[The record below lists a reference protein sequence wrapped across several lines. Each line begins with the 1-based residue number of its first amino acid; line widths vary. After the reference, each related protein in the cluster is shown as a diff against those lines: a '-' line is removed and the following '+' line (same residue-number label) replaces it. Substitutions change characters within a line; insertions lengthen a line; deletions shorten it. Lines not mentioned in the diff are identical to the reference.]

1 MLFIAQLEVLLWHCI
16 NCESS
21 IFIMLLITASKNV
34 CVEVYE
40 YRTCFGKTSPCLLD
54 DSRRFLTCIWL
65 IAAEII
71 IFLYIWYEVR
81 LVIKNTSFSF
91 VIRTMEDLLKLDY
104 FNLVRE
110 KLEGIS
116 SLKSFCRLKTVW
128 FCLFVCF
135 WGGGEGIFCL
145 HLSIA
150 SLVDLL
156 SASPV

>member
-34 CVEVYE
+34 CVEAYE

-65 IAAEII
+65 LAAEII

-81 LVIKNTSFSF
+81 LVIKLKTSFSF

-135 WGGGEGIFCL
+135 KGGRKGDFL
-145 HLSIA
+145 FA
-150 SLVDLL
+150 PKYSLPRGP
-156 SASPV
+156 S

>member
-21 IFIMLLITASKNV
+21 ILIMLLITA
-34 CVEVYE
+34 

-65 IAAEII
+65 LAAEII

-81 LVIKNTSFSF
+81 LVIKKTSFSF
-91 VIRTMEDLLKLDY
+91 VIRTIEDLLKLDY

-135 WGGGEGIFCL
+135 KGRRRGDFL
-145 HLSIA
+145 FA
-150 SLVDLL
+150 PKYSLPRGP
-156 SASPV
+156 S